1 MELQNKSPSSD
12 RSILFYDGDCAFCH
26 WSIKLVAAW
35 LKPMNSVKFAPLQ
48 GPTAAK
54 LRADGMAIPTDL
66 DAVCFVDGS
75 QVASGPF
82 AFYEAAKYFRMPWA
96 LLACARIFPAFFS
109 WGIYRLIAR
118 NRYRL
123 FGKAETACILP
134 TAEQRAA
141 QRD

>member
-1 MELQNKSPSSD
+1 MEFQNNYRSSD
-12 RSILFYDGDCAFCH
+12 RTILFYDGECAFCH
-26 WSIKLVAAW
+26 WSIKLVADW

-48 GPTAAK
+48 GSTATR
-54 LRADGMAIPTDL
+54 LRAEGLAIPADL
-66 DAVCFVDGS
+66 DAVCFVDGI
-75 QVASGPF
+75 QVALGPF

-96 LLACARIFPAFFS
+96 LIACGRILPAFFS

-123 FGKAETACILP
+123 FGKADAACILP

-141 QRD
+141 QLD